1 MYKTQKELAN
11 ELGISRTTLYR
22 KLRKLNIYI
31 GHSMILD
38 KLFEEIK
45 SKIKENDISSIK
57 TNETSDH
64 KNETN

>member
-31 GHSMILD
+31 GHSMIPD
-38 KLFEEIK
+38 KLFEELK
-45 SKIKENDISSIK
+45 SKINEYDLSIIK
-57 TNETSDH
+57 TNETSDL